1 MKSKAVGENTSKVE
15 ITNIS
20 AFGVWIIIN
29 ETEYFMPYSEYPWF
43 KEAKVADILNV
54 QLINDM
60 HLYWEELDI
69 DIEVASLK
77 NLEKY
82 PLIYH

>member
-29 ETEYFMPYSEYPWF
+29 DTEYFMPYSEYPWF
-43 KEAKVADILNV
+43 KEAKVTDILNV
-54 QLINDM
+54 QLINNN
-60 HLYWEELDI
+60 HLYWKELDI
-69 DIEVASLK
+69 DLEVASLK
-77 NLEKY
+77 DLEKY
-82 PLIYH
+82 PLIYR